1 MSDSSARNI
10 QIWITNSPWR
20 IETRYIC
27 QRASVVAQWWRIHLQ
42 CRRCRRHGFNLWIW
56 KILWRRKWQP
66 KPVLFP
72 GESHGQRSLAGCGPK
87 GCKESDKNEATK
99 HSCTCFK
106 EVHPIPEMKS
116 KVPSPP
122 LFPTTL
128 STHKH
133 LEIQFKSLTQ
143 ESQ

>member
-1 MSDSSARNI
+1 MSKGFCGGSMVKNPPAM
-10 QIWITNSPWR
+10 Q
-20 IETRYIC
+20 EM
-27 QRASVVAQWWRIHLQ
+27 QE
-42 CRRCRRHGFNLWIW
+42 RHGFSLWVW

-72 GESHGQRSLAGCGPK
+72 GESHGQRSLAGYSPNGH
-87 GCKESDKNEATK
+87 KESDTNEATE
-99 HSCTCFK
+99 HSCTYFK
-106 EVHPIPEMKS
+106 GVHPIPEMKS

-122 LFPTTL
+122 LFPATP

-143 ESQ
+143 KSQ